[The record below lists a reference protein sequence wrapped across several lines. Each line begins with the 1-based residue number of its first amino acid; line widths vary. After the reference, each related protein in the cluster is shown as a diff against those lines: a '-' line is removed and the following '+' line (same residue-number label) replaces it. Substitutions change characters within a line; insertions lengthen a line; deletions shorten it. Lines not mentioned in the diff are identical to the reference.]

1 MPCSPRNGSARP
13 TSGTTTVSSIDAV
26 TSEAVTA
33 FAKKYLAQP
42 ISLIIVGKAAEFAKP
57 LRKNFP
63 NAKLI
68 EEKNLDLNAASL
80 TK

>member
-1 MPCSPRNGSARP
+1 LSNLATYNLPLDTLDKYIP
-13 TSGTTTVSSIDAV
+13 SIDAV

-33 FAKKYLAQP
+33 FARKYLAQP
-42 ISLIIVGKAAEFAKP
+42 ISFIIVGKAAEFAEP

-63 NAKLI
+63 NAKVI
-68 EEKNLDLNAASL
+68 EEKNLDLNAARL